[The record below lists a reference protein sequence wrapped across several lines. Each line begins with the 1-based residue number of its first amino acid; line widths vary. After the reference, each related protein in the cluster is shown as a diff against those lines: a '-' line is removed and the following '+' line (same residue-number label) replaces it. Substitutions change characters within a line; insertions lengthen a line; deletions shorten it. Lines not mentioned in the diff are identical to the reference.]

1 MGLQGYLYHKKR
13 FMLQEGGRSDV
24 GFLKIKKDRAGR
36 AFSLLFCLIV
46 EEWRAGVS
54 PACLYHYEREGE
66 RFQNARFS

>member
-36 AFSLLFCLIV
+36 AFPLIFCPIV
-46 EEWRAGVS
+46 EK
-54 PACLYHYEREGE
+54 
-66 RFQNARFS
+66 